1 MSRIFRHFTKFSRLF
16 FRSFKNP
23 SFTRNC
29 GRIPKFFIAQQ
40 IVTHSEQQKD
50 VENNLLL
57 EEQLELAFENGEIA
71 VIKLLEELKESLLRT
86 SQEYRVCL
94 EKQIE
99 VTTIATNLGTFSE
112 KWDELPAIRLEAEE
126 LLKRL
131 NDLLIT
137 FHIIGQLAYDH
148 SLITVLIG
156 NELNVDNIIAKYKEL
171 ELLILY
177 EIELNKKKKSNF

>member
-1 MSRIFRHFTKFSRLF
+1 M
-16 FRSFKNP
+16 
-23 SFTRNC
+23 
-29 GRIPKFFIAQQ
+29 
-40 IVTHSEQQKD
+40 
-50 VENNLLL
+50 
-57 EEQLELAFENGEIA
+57 
-71 VIKLLEELKESLLRT
+71 LEELKESLLRT